1 MKGGSAM
8 KRLKAEEFVQHVRE
22 HIGDKLLDSQIKLK
36 KAGLAQ
42 LEYEVVWLTV
52 DREAVVDTVKAMKK
66 LDYPMLSV
74 MSGYDAGDHLV
85 ILYHMALYRTV
96 KNATLHV
103 ELVVKAPKDD
113 LWIPTITTEI
123 PGAAVTE
130 QEKRE
135 MLGIEVRGLE
145 DMNNVFLPTD
155 FPKDIYPWR
164 KDETGVDAKMPKR
177 AGGED

>member
-1 MKGGSAM
+1 M
-8 KRLKAEEFVQHVRE
+8 KRLNAEEFVQFIQER
-22 HIGDKLLDSQIKLK
+22 IGDKLQESRIKTK

-42 LEYEVVWLTV
+42 IEYEVVWLTV
-52 DREAVVDTVKAMKK
+52 DREALVDTVRAMKE

-74 MSGYDAGDHLV
+74 MSGYDDGDHVV
-85 ILYHMALYRTV
+85 ILHHMALFRRL

-103 ELVVKAPKDD
+103 ELVTKAPKDD
-113 LWIPTITTEI
+113 LWIPTITKEI

-135 MLGIEVRGLE
+135 MLGIEIRGLG
-145 DMNNVFLPTD
+145 DMDNVFLPVD

-164 KDETGVDAKMPKR
+164 KDETGIDAKMPKR

>member
-1 MKGGSAM
+1 M
-8 KRLKAEEFVQHVRE
+8 KRLNAEEFIQYVRE
-22 HIGDKLLDSQIKLK
+22 HIGDRLLDSHIKLK

-42 LEYEVVWLTV
+42 LEYEVVWLTI

-85 ILYHMALYRTV
+85 ILYHMALFRTI
-96 KNATLHV
+96 KNGTLHV

-113 LWIPTITTEI
+113 LWIPSITAEI

-135 MLGIEVRGLE
+135 MLGIEVRGLG
-145 DMNNVFLPTD
+145 DMNNVFLPVD

-164 KDETGVDAKMPKR
+164 KDETGVDVKMPKR